1 MPSIFDT
8 PLSGYR
14 FVHTQNGDTLQ
25 TFAARVMGDASNW
38 SVLIGMNSLLPPY
51 LTDDPDSVTTGV
63 VLNGSFLMIPAATA
77 APSSDPDGVFQ
88 TDALLNPD
96 GTFAVTANGDFA
108 TVSGVAN
115 LAQALENALDTDQG
129 ELIYHGSYGYLGRRL
144 LGQKNTATAGMLA
157 ARYAKQTVSADPRIS
172 SVTDST
178 ATVSGTA
185 ISTIVQAETIAGTKV
200 PISTTT
206 SNSGI
211 GPTS

>member
-8 PLSGYR
+8 PLVGYR
-14 FVHTQNGDTLQ
+14 FVKTQNADTLQ

-38 SVLIGMNSLLPPY
+38 AVLIGMNNLVPPY
-51 LTDDPDSVTTGV
+51 LTDDPDAVTTGV

-77 APSSDPDGVFQ
+77 APS
-88 TDALLNPD
+88 TDANQVFGTDQLLNAD
-96 GTFAVTANGDFA
+96 GTLAIGANGDFA

-115 LAQALENALDTDQG
+115 LTQALENALDTDQG

-144 LGQKNTATAGMLA
+144 LGSKNGPTAGMLA

-178 ATVSGTA
+178 ATVVGTA
-185 ISTIVQAETIAGTKV
+185 IETVVQAQTVAGTTV
-200 PISTTT
+200 PINTTV
-206 SNSGI
+206 SQSG
-211 GPTS
+211 S